1 MTEELI
7 KNQNKI
13 ELVLNQFQFI
23 QILSDTN
30 KDVDKET
37 WKGVKLAEKR
47 INLAK
52 AFSTKELIDEVENE
66 CGKRT
71 RNSNGNSSYN
81 QKFNSCNNKNF
92 NNNPVTYKSRN
103 NLNNDGN
110 KEYFVDAAKRKVFSL
125 DAGKEIRKAKANT
138 VSKSGIFQKDEE
150 EKDEVE
156 EEIDLSKRKILKPK
170 VNNNHVIND
179 NKLNKDEEIKNYIDK
194 NNINKESIMCDDKN
208 IGVINKNKIID
219 NNIKI
224 IYKINNIT
232 V

>member
-1 MTEELI
+1 
-7 KNQNKI
+7 
-13 ELVLNQFQFI
+13 
-23 QILSDTN
+23 
-30 KDVDKET
+30 
-37 WKGVKLAEKR
+37 
-47 INLAK
+47 
-52 AFSTKELIDEVENE
+52 
-66 CGKRT
+66 
-71 RNSNGNSSYN
+71 
-81 QKFNSCNNKNF
+81 
-92 NNNPVTYKSRN
+92 
-103 NLNNDGN
+103 
-110 KEYFVDAAKRKVFSL
+110 VFSL

-219 NNIKI
+219 NNIKSNKNFKSRNENNVSTKILI
-224 IYKINNIT
+224 I
-232 V
+232 